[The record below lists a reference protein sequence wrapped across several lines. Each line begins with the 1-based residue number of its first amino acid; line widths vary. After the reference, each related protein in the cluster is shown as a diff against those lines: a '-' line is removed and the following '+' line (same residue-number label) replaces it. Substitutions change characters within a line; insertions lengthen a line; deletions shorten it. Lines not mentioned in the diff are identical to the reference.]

1 MAIVMQP
8 ITEKQYFFIT
18 DGSNIFKAYTTE
30 GMSLTFNNEF
40 KDAVNEILGND
51 VLDMMKIEGKYHTG
65 FTAIANRVGKGYV
78 PNFDIPRFYG
88 YTGMG
93 PITWTAK
100 GYLPLE
106 KGSADDFQKPI
117 EALGNMALPHRGGSF
132 SDFAS
137 STLGVALSSGSP
149 MIRSAAGMIEEGIPV
164 VEGAISAIFQWD
176 ALAEADMNVY
186 TIEVP
191 TMIKKQIA
199 FYWGHKEG
207 TPGIIRIQP
216 CVIKSVSLNAPAP
229 SIAGSDGKVYP
240 AYIEVTLTLE
250 YARTP
255 TDAILKD
262 YMVGKFSENGKKD
275 LAAEANALVA
285 AAAAASAATA
295 VTASSD

>member
-1 MAIVMQP
+1 MATVMAP
-8 ITEKQYFFIT
+8 IRERQYFMLT
-18 DGSNIFKAYTTE
+18 DGSNIFRAYTTE
-30 GMSLTFNNEF
+30 GMNLTFNNEF
-40 KDAVNEILGND
+40 KDAVNEILGSD
-51 VLDMMKIEGKYHTG
+51 ILDMMGIKDKYHTG
-65 FTAIANRVGKGYV
+65 FTLAANLAGGYV

-106 KGSADDFQKPI
+106 NSSDDDFKKPI
-117 EALGNMALPHRGGSF
+117 TALGNMALPHRGGSF
-132 SDFAS
+132 TDFAQ

-149 MIRSAAGMIEEGIPV
+149 MIRSAAGMIEEGAPV
-164 VEGAISAIFQWD
+164 IEGAISAIFQWD
-176 ALAEADMNVY
+176 ALSEADMNIY
-186 TIEVP
+186 AIEVP

-199 FYWGHKEG
+199 FYWGHKDG
-207 TPGIIRIQP
+207 TPGIIRLQP

-240 AYIEVTLTLE
+240 AYIEVTVTIE

-262 YMVGKFSENGKKD
+262 YMFGSFTDEELKKD
-275 LAAEANALVA
+275 LATLAVGANITG
-285 AAAAASAATA
+285 S
-295 VTASSD
+295 ASSEG